1 MLRRVG
7 WTLLY
12 AVIGY
17 LLAVIVGFVAVSIA
31 YETRVNRLSVRPD
44 RDRWAFVVAVVG
56 LLLGAAVG
64 WWRSGR
70 PRRSAGRD

>member
-17 LLAVIVGFVAVSIA
+17 LLAVIVGFVIVSIA

-44 RDRWAFVVAVVG
+44 RDRWTFLAALVG
-56 LLLGAAVG
+56 LVIGAVVG

-70 PRRSAGRD
+70 ATGAADRD